1 MMEKWKNGTMQGTC
15 GFHHSSIPTF
25 QYSSSS
31 FSGGFFAELGKSGFD
46 TSDVAAKSV
55 KARGFF
61 ELSTGLLE
69 AQIENLLAQI
79 AAIRHEFGKR
89 LFLNFFALILF
100 HNN

>member
-1 MMEKWKNGTMQGTC
+1 
-15 GFHHSSIPTF
+15 
-25 QYSSSS
+25 
-31 FSGGFFAELGKSGFD
+31 LGKSGFD